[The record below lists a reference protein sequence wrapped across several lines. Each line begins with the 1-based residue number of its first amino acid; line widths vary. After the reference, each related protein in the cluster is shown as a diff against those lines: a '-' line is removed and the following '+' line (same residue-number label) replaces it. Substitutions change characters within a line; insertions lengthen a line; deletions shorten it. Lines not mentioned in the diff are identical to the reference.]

1 MWVQTRELLGQKV
14 AQAFAN
20 NGDLVANILDNLSGS
35 SALISIRGRASFSRP
50 FEKVETLRR
59 QADDRLRA
67 KAQEL
72 EAELR
77 QTQAKLTELQ
87 TKRTDQAS
95 LMLTPEQE
103 QEIKKFTDEKTRV
116 RKELRETQRSLDV
129 DIDRLN
135 SWLKVINLGVM
146 PLAVAIAGSVVL
158 ALRRRRRARQSS
170 AT

>member
-1 MWVQTRELLGQKV
+1 VQTRELLGQKV
-14 AQAFAN
+14 AQVFAN

-35 SALISIRGRASFSRP
+35 SALISIRGRATFSRP
-50 FEKVETLRR
+50 FEKVEALKR

-77 QTQAKLTELQ
+77 QTQVKLTELQ

-103 QEIKKFTDEKTRV
+103 QEIKRFTDEKTSV
-116 RKELRETQRSLDV
+116 RKQLRETQRSLDV

-135 SWLKVINLGVM
+135 SWLKVINIGLA
-146 PLAVAIAGSVVL
+146 PLTVAIAGLIVL
-158 ALRRRRRARQSS
+158 AVRRRRRAQQSS